1 MQGCPLYFDTP
12 NRPNI
17 IEGFD
22 SQCPPSSGSSSQ
34 SKDDDWYESVR
45 SKNIEQADDKY
56 NNLLSQYLNDYN
68 KYLVLKGLQENSNP
82 ADDAQDFTTALTD
95 AESKYTNSKT
105 ALQALATNIEKNNDT
120 SQDLIKNQS
129 KDIENKTKSILIKNK
144 LITEQT
150 KIIDDRNSV
159 MNSRSRQIQLGVE
172 KNIYKRNIMYFLIF
186 VNIIVIIILF
196 TIIHKG

>member
-1 MQGCPLYFDTP
+1 MQSCPLYFNTP
-12 NRPNI
+12 NRSNI

-22 SQCPPSSGSSSQ
+22 SQCAPSSEQSQ
-34 SKDDDWYESVR
+34 SNDDWYESVR

-82 ADDAQDFTTALTD
+82 SDDAQDFTTALTD
-95 AESKYTNSKT
+95 AEGKYTNSKA
-105 ALQALATNIEKNNDT
+105 ALQALATNIEKNNDS

-129 KDIENKTKSILIKNK
+129 KDIENKTKAIQIKNK

-150 KIIDDRNSV
+150 KIIDDRNSI

>member
-1 MQGCPLYFDTP
+1 MQGCPLYFDAV
-12 NRPNI
+12 NRSNV

-22 SQCPPSSGSSSQ
+22 SQCPPSSEGGGSSS
-34 SKDDDWYESVR
+34 DDWYENVR

-56 NNLLSQYLNDYN
+56 NSLLSQYLNDYN

-82 ADDAQDFTTALTD
+82 SDDSQDFTTALSD
-95 AESKYTNSKT
+95 AETQYTNSKA
-105 ALQALATNIEKNNDT
+105 ALQALATNIEKNNQT
-120 SQDLIKNQS
+120 SQQLIKNQS
-129 KDIENKTKSILIKNK
+129 KDIENKTQAIQVKNS

-150 KIIDDRNSV
+150 KIIDERNNV
-159 MNSRSRQIQLGVE
+159 MNSRSRQIELGVE